1 MDPRESGWLS
11 TGKTP
16 TRGAAWP
23 VHQISKSVALVRTHH
38 LTSTSHWI
46 GERRRGKGEREKGR
60 TSRVGVERED
70 DELDGG
76 HGAGLVHRELRGVL
90 LLESGRQRV
99 RLARDV
105 ALGLLDQ
112 LGRTLRDGLQGQEGH
127 ARGGERDG
135 SPHAAAEYLLREFPT
150 WRKGEG
156 REGKTWNSL
165 GFSELGLQL
174 RCGEGVT
181 GHDAVTLL
189 HL

>member
-23 VHQISKSVALVRTHH
+23 VHQISKRVALVRTHH

-46 GERRRGKGEREKGR
+46 GERRKGKGERERGR

-90 LLESGRQRV
+90 LLEAGRERV

-105 ALGLLDQ
+105 AFGLRDQ
-112 LGRTLRDGLQGQEGH
+112 LRRALGDGLEGQEGH
-127 ARGGERDG
+127 ARRRERDG
-135 SPHAAAEYLLREFPT
+135 PAYAAAR
-150 WRKGEG
+150 
-156 REGKTWNSL
+156 
-165 GFSELGLQL
+165 
-174 RCGEGVT
+174 
-181 GHDAVTLL
+181 
-189 HL
+189 

>member
-23 VHQISKSVALVRTHH
+23 VHQISKSVALVRTHQ
-38 LTSTSHWI
+38 LTSTSASPRASGW
-46 GERRRGKGEREKGR
+46 GKGKGR
-60 TSRVGVERED
+60 RTGRVGIERED